1 VIHPDTAIR
10 TVDPR
15 IGVGVVATR
24 PIPRGTITWVH
35 DELDQSF
42 SAQKLARLGPLFHPA
57 IDRYSYR
64 DGEGHFVLCWDHA
77 RFVNHSCHPTCM
89 APGFDLEIA
98 IRDIAPGEQLTGDY
112 ATYNFETAFDCFCGA
127 ATCRG
132 RFGAAVDDRL
142 VRLWDG
148 QLRDA
153 FPQLGKVAQPLWPL
167 VREKREVEAAL
178 ADPALLPSVGA
189 HLLSRR

>member
-1 VIHPDTAIR
+1 MIHPDTAIR
-10 TVDPR
+10 PVDPR

-24 PIPRGTITWVH
+24 RIPKGTITWVH

-64 DGEGHFVLCWDHA
+64 DGDGHYVLCWDHA
-77 RFVNHSCHPTCM
+77 RFVNHSCRPTCM

-98 IRDIAPGEQLTGDY
+98 IRDIEPGEQLTGDY
-112 ATYNFETAFDCFCGA
+112 ATYNFETEFDCFCGA
-127 ATCRG
+127 PECRG
-132 RFGAAVDDRL
+132 RIGGAISESVIRG
-142 VRLWDG
+142 WDAL
-148 QLRDA
+148 LRDA
-153 FPQLGKVAQPLWPL
+153 FPLLGRVEQPLWPL

-178 ADPALLPSVGA
+178 ADPSQLPSAGTHLLP
-189 HLLSRR
+189 R